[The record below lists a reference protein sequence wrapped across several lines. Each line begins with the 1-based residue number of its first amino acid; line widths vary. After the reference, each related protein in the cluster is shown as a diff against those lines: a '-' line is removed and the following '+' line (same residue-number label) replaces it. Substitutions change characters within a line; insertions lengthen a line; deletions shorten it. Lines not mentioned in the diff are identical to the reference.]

1 MLRGGRFAYETAGCR
16 WSLLGAQTVLPKGS
30 KRRVVGGRVAKPHT
44 RWVGYLHFK
53 QHRLKEERVR
63 GRKIERDMSWKR
75 VRGKP
80 FFWIVF
86 RQLVPTK
93 YALYAKLSL
102 CFTWQWQWLYFPLVC
117 CLGACGSF
125 SPFVRLNTYIMVV
138 SGALWKV
145 GETCSSGTSHLDI
158 VFDGCACITDEYLQ
172 ESETTVLFNHCKI
185 KPTTNT
191 SHAGQRH
198 MSSSKHE
205 WVLLCMKLADLS

>member
-1 MLRGGRFAYETAGCR
+1 MG
-16 WSLLGAQTVLPKGS
+16 
-30 KRRVVGGRVAKPHT
+30 
-44 RWVGYLHFK
+44 
-53 QHRLKEERVR
+53 
-63 GRKIERDMSWKR
+63 WKR

-80 FFWIVF
+80 FFWRVF

-102 CFTWQWQWLYFPLVC
+102 CFTWHWQWLYFPLVC
-117 CLGACGSF
+117 CLRACGSF
-125 SPFVRLNTYIMVV
+125 SSFVTFTFMHLADAFIQSDLQLHSGYTFLSVYVFPGNRTHNLLRCWCNALPLSHTGTQVFVRLNTSIMVV

-158 VFDGCACITDEYLQ
+158 VFDGCACITDEDLL
-172 ESETTVLFNHCKI
+172 ESETAVLFNHCKI

-198 MSSSKHE
+198 TSSSKHE
-205 WVLLCMKLADLS
+205 WVLLCMKLEDLS